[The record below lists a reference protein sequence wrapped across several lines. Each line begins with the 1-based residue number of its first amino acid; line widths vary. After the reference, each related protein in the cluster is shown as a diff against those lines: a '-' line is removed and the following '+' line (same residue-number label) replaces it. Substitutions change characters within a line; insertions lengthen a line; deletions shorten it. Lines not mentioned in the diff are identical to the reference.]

1 MHKNKIF
8 KKATAGVL
16 SFLMAAQV
24 MIFGDGTAQ
33 GILHA
38 DTLAE
43 AAESI
48 EKLNE
53 KQQLAE
59 EFKEKV
65 SRLGEIN
72 LNYSSWSNKNLS
84 NHIIT
89 YFKKFFRFHLKSE
102 ARV

>member
-1 MHKNKIF
+1 MHKIF

-43 AAESI
+43 AAEHV
-48 EKLNE
+48 ETYKNAR
-53 KQQLAE
+53 QLKDEYDSAVE
-59 EFKEKV
+59 G
-65 SRLGEIN
+65 LGEVEYFSVDN
-72 LNYSSWSNKNLS
+72 ETESS
-84 NHIIT
+84 
-89 YFKKFFRFHLKSE
+89 YYDFFSGISVE
-102 ARV
+102 NAY